1 MKMSNN
7 LKEILEG
14 RLNSILD
21 YLEPSRVKDAMNYAL
36 LGGGKRIRPMMLLTT
51 LADYGLNPEEYLDVA
66 CAIEM
71 IHTYS
76 LVHDDLPGMDDD
88 DMRRGRATTHKAFDE
103 ATAILAGDGLLS
115 EAFAVLSNLD
125 IDAQKKVLLI
135 QEAARS
141 CGCNGMI
148 LGQELDLYA
157 SSETDLQ
164 KMDSLKTGCLFSL
177 PLCMAAILSSD
188 YDSISKWR
196 KVGATYGVFFQ
207 IQDDLLE
214 VESSAEIIGK
224 TSNKEEDK
232 ENYVAR
238 YGVDFCKN
246 IMNDLKSSLEKFE
259 EEFSD
264 KKGIFALLKETYS
277 RKY

>member
-1 MKMSNN
+1 MSSN
-7 LKEILEG
+7 LKEMFEK
-14 RLNSILD
+14 RLASVLD
-21 YLEPSRVKDAMNYAL
+21 YLEPSSVKEAMYYAL

-51 LADYGLNPEEYLDVA
+51 LEDYGLNPEEFLDVA

-115 EAFAVLSNLD
+115 EAFGILSNLE
-125 IDAQKKVLLI
+125 IDANKKVLLI
-135 QEAARS
+135 QETVRS

-157 SSETDLQ
+157 TKDTDLQ

-177 PLCMAAILSSD
+177 PLCMAAILASD
-188 YDSISKWR
+188 YDSIVEWR

-214 VESSAEIIGK
+214 VESCAEAIGK

-232 ENYVAR
+232 ENYVVR
-238 YGVDFCKN
+238 YGVESCKS
-246 IMNDLKSSLEKFE
+246 IMNDLKVSLEKFE
-259 EEFSD
+259 ETFSD